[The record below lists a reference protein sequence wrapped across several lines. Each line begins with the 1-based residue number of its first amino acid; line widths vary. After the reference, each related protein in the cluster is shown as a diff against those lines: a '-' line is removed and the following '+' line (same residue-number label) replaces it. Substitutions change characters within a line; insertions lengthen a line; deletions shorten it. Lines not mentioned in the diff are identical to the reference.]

1 MYDPTRHVCIEPG
14 CNQLSEPG
22 DTLCYK
28 HRRIQGRTDDRVH
41 IDKAQRLVAQGTHQ
55 IRISTTGDT
64 GVTAL
69 LVQVSSQ
76 EG

>member
-28 HRRIQGRTDDRVH
+28 HRRIQGRTDGR
-41 IDKAQRLVAQGTHQ
+41 IPFKNAQRLVAQGTHE
-55 IRISTTGDT
+55 IRISTSGDT
-64 GVTAL
+64 GVIAL
-69 LVQVSSQ
+69 LVPISSQ